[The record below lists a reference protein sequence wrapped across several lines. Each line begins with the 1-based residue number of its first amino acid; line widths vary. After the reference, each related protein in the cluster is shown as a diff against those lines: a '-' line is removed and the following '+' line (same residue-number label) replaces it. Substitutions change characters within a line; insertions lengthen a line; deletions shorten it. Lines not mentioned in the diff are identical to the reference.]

1 MKRTTASRGAE
12 AGFALYIVM
21 ATMAV
26 LSIAAFG
33 VIRYSVFAMRSTASM
48 TRTSECRLAA
58 ASVLEQAKVGIN
70 QTFIRFRRANPG
82 KWDVLEW
89 FDNFTETSVGSGT
102 FFYALPQNQE
112 ENGFT
117 VSVRIVAVDQS
128 NITAAYQRSTLR
140 IQSTATGTT
149 GGGDTVTKTLEEV
162 VEFGLRRSGVFDYAY
177 FVNNF
182 GYILGGSCT
191 ANGDVRSNGD
201 FRVDALSYINGH
213 VLAAPNEENGAKGRA
228 FVDGGGTPRH
238 MTLEEFWAES
248 KKCDDRSRPTNPPG
262 TNPDVDYPMGYD
274 GESYLYSYQDPLEM
288 PYLGDLQLYKNLAV
302 GHGGTISQGGETLV
316 DAVFDGTGPSDV
328 SNAPDKG
335 CITLFGTKQNPIV
348 IDGPVVVER
357 DVVISGYVTGQGT
370 IYAGRNVHI
379 IGDVTYV
386 NPPAWE
392 KPNDDP
398 DAAIE
403 ENRECDLLGLVA
415 KGNIVLGNPQNS
427 SWINDVSPYM
437 KPPFTKPYACD
448 PTDASIGYP
457 TVFNGNYTAQDGLQR
472 VVSVTSRREKID
484 GKQVIVKTATTEPSR
499 YYKSLVQDSILQG
512 QYSYTITKVDAVLYN
527 NHGIIGKVGNCDING
542 AFVCRDDALMYQAA
556 LDLSWDIRLGSR
568 SRDAVDLFI
577 FLPVVVG
584 DPSVVGWK
592 EVYP

>member
-1 MKRTTASRGAE
+1 MKRTTASRGAQ
-12 AGFALYIVM
+12 AGFALYVVM

-82 KWDVLEW
+82 RWDVLEW

-117 VSVRIVAVDQS
+117 VSVRIVDVDQS
-128 NITAAYQRSTLR
+128 NITAAFQRSTLR

-177 FVNNF
+177 FVNNYGWF
-182 GYILGGSCT
+182 LGGKIV
-191 ANGDVRSNGD
+191 ANGEVRSNGD
-201 FRVDALSYINGH
+201 FCVDHLSYVNGH
-213 VLAAPNEENGAKGRA
+213 VLATPNEENGATGRA
-228 FVDGGGTPRH
+228 FVKGGGTPRH
-238 MTLEEFWAES
+238 MTIANYW
-248 KKCDDRSRPTNPPG
+248 KDTGDRVRPSNPPG
-262 TNPDVDYPMGYD
+262 ENPDVDYLMGYA
-274 GESYLYSYQDPLEM
+274 GESVLYSFQDPLEM
-288 PYLGDLQLYKNLAV
+288 PFLGDLQLYKDLAI

-403 ENRECDLLGLVA
+403 ENRACDLLGLVA

-427 SWINDVSPYM
+427 SWLNDVTPYM
-437 KPPFTKPYACD
+437 KPPFVKPYACD

-472 VVSVTSRREKID
+472 VVSVTARSEKID
-484 GKQVIVKTATTEPSR
+484 GKQVIVKTANTEPSR

-512 QYSYTITKVDAVLYN
+512 QYSYTITRIDAVLYN
-527 NHGIIGKVGNCDING
+527 NHGTIGKVGNCDFNG
-542 AFVCRDDALMYQAA
+542 SIVCRDDALIYQAR
-556 LDLSWDIRLGSR
+556 LDINWDIRLGSR
-568 SRDAVDLFI
+568 SLDAMDLFI

>member
-1 MKRTTASRGAE
+1 
-12 AGFALYIVM
+12 M

-26 LSIAAFG
+26 LSTIAFG

-58 ASVLEQAKVGIN
+58 ASVLEETKIGIN

-82 KWDVLEW
+82 KWDVLAW
-89 FDNFTETSVGSGT
+89 FGNFTETSVGSGT
-102 FFYALPQNQE
+102 FFYALPQNLE
-112 ENGFT
+112 ENGFS
-117 VSVRIVAVDQS
+117 VSARIVSVDQS

-149 GGGDTVTKTLEEV
+149 AGGAPVTKTLEEV

-177 FVNNF
+177 FVNNY

-201 FRVDALSYINGH
+201 FRVDGLSYINGH
-213 VLAAPNEENGAKGRA
+213 VLAAPNEENGASGRA

-238 MTLEEFWAES
+238 MTIEAYWAES
-248 KKCDDRSRPTNPPG
+248 KKCDDRSRPSAPPG
-262 TNPDVDYPMGYD
+262 TDPEADYPMGYD
-274 GESYLYSYQDPLEM
+274 GESLLYSYQDSLEM
-288 PYLGDLQLYKNLAV
+288 PYLGDLQLYKELAV
-302 GHGGTISQGGETLV
+302 GHGGTIAQGGQTLV
-316 DAVFDGTGPSDV
+316 NAVFNGTGPSGI
-328 SNAPDKG
+328 STAPDKG
-335 CITLFGTKQNPIV
+335 CITLFGTKQDPIV
-348 IDGPVVVER
+348 IDGPVVIER
-357 DVVISGYVTGQGT
+357 DVVLSGYVTGQGT

-386 NPPAWE
+386 DPPSWE
-392 KPNDDP
+392 KPGENP
-398 DAAIE
+398 DATIE
-403 ENRECDLLGLVA
+403 ANKGRDMLGLVA
-415 KGNIVLGNPQNS
+415 KGNIVMGNPENV
-427 SWINDVSPYM
+427 SWRNAVSPYM
-437 KPPFTKPYACD
+437 RPPFTKPYACD

-457 TVFNGNYTAQDGLQR
+457 AVFSGNYTGFDGLER
-472 VVSVTSRREKID
+472 VTSTYKKD
-484 GKQVIVKTATTEPSR
+484 NKLYANTANAR
-499 YYKSLVQDSILQG
+499 YYQSLVQNSILQG

-542 AFVCRDDALMYQAA
+542 AFVSRDDALLYQAE

-568 SRDAVDLFI
+568 CRDAMDMFI